1 MFQAGAPSGT
11 AEVAMKGL
19 IEIMGIKYMMNRQ
32 PLACSSLT
40 LAARLKIPQDKV
52 AEVVSG

>member
-1 MFQAGAPSGT
+1 
-11 AEVAMKGL
+11 MKGL